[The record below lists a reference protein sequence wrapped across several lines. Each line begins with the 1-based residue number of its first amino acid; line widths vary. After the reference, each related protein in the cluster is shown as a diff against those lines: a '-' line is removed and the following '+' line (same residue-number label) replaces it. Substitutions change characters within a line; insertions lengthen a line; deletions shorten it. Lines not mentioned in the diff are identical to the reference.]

1 MKEFVGLRAK
11 AYSYLIDG
19 GSEDKKAEGTKK
31 CVMKRE
37 LKFQDYKNCL
47 NAAKIDGKIKY
58 LEKKKYNVDKLKE
71 FVKNKAML
79 KKQRRFKSERHNV
92 FTEAIHKIAL
102 STNDDKR
109 IQSTDPIKTH
119 ACFYMYL

>member
-1 MKEFVGLRAK
+1 MLRLRAK
-11 AYSYLIDG
+11 SYSYLIDTS
-19 GSEDKKAEGTKK
+19 SENRKKQKVQK
-31 CVMKRE
+31 SVMKRE

>member
-1 MKEFVGLRAK
+1 
-11 AYSYLIDG
+11 
-19 GSEDKKAEGTKK
+19 
-31 CVMKRE
+31 MKRE
-37 LKFQDYKNCL
+37 LKFQDHKNCL

-79 KKQRRFKSERHNV
+79 KKQRRSKSERHSV

-102 STNDDKR
+102 RTNDDKR
-109 IQSTDPIKTH
+109 IQSPDSIKTH
-119 ACFYMYL
+119 ACFYMYV